1 VISFKTTK
9 IVLQNHEPGMN
20 PTSEELAK
28 VVMSRMGLEPRKS
41 GSTDKMFRT
50 LVELYER
57 SKQANRNKR
66 PESAVMTVE
75 EMGYHAGITRQT
87 MYDYLRRW
95 LELNM
100 IVKTSYIVD
109 NKVVIGYKLNGLTLE
124 SSFEKAR
131 QQINNNM
138 DLTLKYIQELQRR
151 IKNEKI
157 SQTQKDKNPE
167 PPAMPETTTEQQTMT
182 EAPAPTTPATA
193 TLAPPSE
200 VIG

>member
-1 VISFKTTK
+1 
-9 IVLQNHEPGMN
+9 MN

-28 VVMSRMGLEPRKS
+28 IVMSRMGLEPRKS

-57 SKQANRNKR
+57 SKQANRNKQ

-75 EMGYHAGITRQT
+75 EMGYFAGITRQT
-87 MYDYLRRW
+87 MYDYLKRW

-100 IVKTSYIVD
+100 IVKTSYIVN
-109 NKVVIGYKLNGLTLE
+109 NKVVIGYKLNGPTLE
-124 SSFEKAR
+124 ASFDKAR
-131 QQINNNM
+131 QRINNNM
-138 DLTLKYIQELQRR
+138 DLTAKYIQELQRR

-157 SQTQKDKNPE
+157 SQSQKDKNPE
-167 PPAMPETTTEQQTMT
+167 PPQTTLDTATTPETQTTETAT
-182 EAPAPTTPATA
+182 TA

-200 VIG
+200 VFS

>member
-1 VISFKTTK
+1 MISFKTTK
-9 IVLQNHEPGMN
+9 IVLQNHEPSMN

-28 VVMSRMGLEPRKS
+28 IVMARVGLEPRKS

-50 LVELYER
+50 LMELYER
-57 SKQANRNKR
+57 SKQSNREKR

-75 EMGYHAGITRQT
+75 EMGYYAGITRQT

-100 IVKTSYIVD
+100 IVKTSYIIN
-109 NKVVIGYKLNGLTLE
+109 NKVVIGYKLNGTTLE
-124 SSFEKAR
+124 ASFEKAR

-138 DLTLKYIQELQRR
+138 DLTAKYVQELQRR

-157 SQTQKDKNPE
+157 SQAQKDKNPE
-167 PPAMPETTTEQQTMT
+167 PPQATQTTAEQKTLTE
-182 EAPAPTTPATA
+182 APTTPELGTITTA
-193 TLAPPSE
+193 
-200 VIG
+200 